1 MQPTPVSL
9 EAAQQ
14 AATAL
19 RQLTDFRSED
29 ADLASFSGEIL
40 KAVEQLKLVAWDAI
54 HQEKFWITPAGLFNE
69 PVRGTETLVNR
80 QAGDAERPRLRLQ
93 ANREK
98 TCGGSAREDGEE
110 QEEASDVLPDRK
122 DKFGL
127 KLGVQK

>member
-40 KAVEQLKLVAWDAI
+40 KAVEQLNFVAWDAI

-69 PVRGTETLVNR
+69 LVRGAETPVNR
-80 QAGDAERPRLRLQ
+80 QAGEAERRRLRLQ
-93 ANREK
+93 TNREK
-98 TCGGSAREDGEE
+98 TSAGN
-110 QEEASDVLPDRK
+110 A
-122 DKFGL
+122 
-127 KLGVQK
+127 